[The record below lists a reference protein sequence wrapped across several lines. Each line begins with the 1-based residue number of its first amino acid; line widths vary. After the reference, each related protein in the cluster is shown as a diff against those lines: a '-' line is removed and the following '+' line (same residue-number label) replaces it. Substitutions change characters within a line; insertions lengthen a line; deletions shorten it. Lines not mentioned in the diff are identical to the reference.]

1 MVQKWEKGASPI
13 GTTAGVFLSIFLV
26 TSGTKLFT
34 LFFPEFERQ
43 GIPMTIVSL
52 ASVAATVAIFVSG
65 LYIGK
70 IIRAM
75 GMKRMMLLG
84 CALMA
89 AAYLQFAFANP
100 VILFSG
106 FICLGVAT
114 TLCGYTP
121 ASLIITNWYDKG
133 RALALSVVFT
143 GMTLGTALYSSLCGV
158 LLTEYGMKITALIVG
173 GCVFSLGFPAILLL
187 VKEAPAKAPS
197 AEAQK
202 MAEKERKTDKPGVL
216 DISEKEAGKTSL
228 FLLILFVTLLAAG
241 LLSTVQSYIP
251 SHLQNEGMSILQ
263 SSQVYSVMMLAG
275 TFGTILGGILADRFG
290 TRVFILY
297 TSALSWI
304 ATWLLIFNPTGQGA
318 MFLAAAMMGLAYPL
332 CTVTPSLLMSDTFG
346 QRACTGLLGLVQ
358 ASTFVSIGIFFP
370 VTGFLYRWQG
380 TYRWAFTLINLLMVV
395 MVVAAMAATSDK
407 IKQKTMQKL
416 KCQKVSENTQKGE
429 TQK

>member
-1 MVQKWEKGASPI
+1 M
-13 GTTAGVFLSIFLV
+13 LSKTHRIRAL
-26 TSGTKLFT
+26 SL
-34 LFFPEFERQ
+34 
-43 GIPMTIVSL
+43 TIVSL

-70 IIRAM
+70 IIRSL

-89 AAYLQFAFANP
+89 AAYLQFAVANP

-106 FICLGVAT
+106 FICLGIAT

-158 LLTEYGMKITALIVG
+158 LLTEYGMKATALIIG
-173 GCVFSLGFPAILLL
+173 GCVLCLGFPAIALL
-187 VKEAPAKAPS
+187 VKEAPPEASGANTQTPSEEKPGKVKA
-197 AEAQK
+197 
-202 MAEKERKTDKPGVL
+202 GVL
-216 DISEKEAGKTSL
+216 DISEQEAGKTPL

-251 SHLQNEGMSILQ
+251 SHLQNEGMSILH
-263 SSQVYSVMMLAG
+263 SSQIYSVMMLVG

-290 TRVFILY
+290 TRAFILY
-297 TSALSWI
+297 TSALSFA
-304 ATWLLIFNPTGQGA
+304 ATWLLIFYPTSQSV
-318 MFLAAAMMGLAYPL
+318 MLLAAAMMGLAYPL

-370 VTGFLYRWQG
+370 ATGFLYRRQG

-395 MVVAAMAATSDK
+395 MVVSAMAATSDK

-416 KCQKVSENTQKGE
+416 KNQAGNTQRGE
-429 TQK
+429 SQQ